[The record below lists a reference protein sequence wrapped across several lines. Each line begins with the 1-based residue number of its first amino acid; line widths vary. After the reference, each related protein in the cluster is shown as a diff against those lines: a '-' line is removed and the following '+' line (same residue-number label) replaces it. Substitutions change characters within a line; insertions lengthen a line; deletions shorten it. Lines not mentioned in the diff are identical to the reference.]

1 MKENHGIRH
10 IEWNISLQ
18 WMKRQK
24 KYCLMVVWVAIL
36 ACMLMQTGF
45 LITDGISSA
54 VMNQRKNIYGEWEY
68 GLVNMDADSQTLI
81 EDHPF
86 IESKGKIQIYGVL
99 AGSYMDNKQA
109 NIGTMDQTAWNIGHL
124 QMLKGHLPE
133 MNRRLLWNPACLL
146 RLATRE
152 SRGRRLR

>member
-86 IESKGKIQIYGVL
+86 IESKGKIQIYACWL
-99 AGSYMDNKQA
+99 ALIWTISKR
-109 NIGTMDQTAWNIGHL
+109 ISERWI
-124 QMLKGHLPE
+124 
-133 MNRRLLWNPACLL
+133 
-146 RLATRE
+146 
-152 SRGRRLR
+152 RLRGISDICRC

>member
-86 IESKGKIQIYGVL
+86 IESKGKIQIYG
-99 AGSYMDNKQA
+99 
-109 NIGTMDQTAWNIGHL
+109 
-124 QMLKGHLPE
+124 
-133 MNRRLLWNPACLL
+133 RRISERWI
-146 RLATRE
+146 
-152 SRGRRLR
+152 RLRGISDICRC

>member
-1 MKENHGIRH
+1 MKENHVIRH

-68 GLVNMDADSQTLI
+68 GLVNMDAD
-81 EDHPF
+81 
-86 IESKGKIQIYGVL
+86 
-99 AGSYMDNKQA
+99 
-109 NIGTMDQTAWNIGHL
+109 
-124 QMLKGHLPE
+124 
-133 MNRRLLWNPACLL
+133 
-146 RLATRE
+146 
-152 SRGRRLR
+152 